1 MSFIY
6 PRTIKITR
14 QAPVTAVG
22 AVQYSAV
29 QASQETN
36 VAVGLPASIQL
47 DRTGRKPDANLPADI
62 AGRTLWRIL
71 IPLSAAAQGLIQAN
85 DVIIDDLNV
94 RYQVVG
100 PYWNS
105 LGYNLL
111 VDRLGT

>member
-29 QASQETN
+29 QASQEVN
-36 VAVGLPASIQL
+36 VATGISASIQL
-47 DRTGRKPDANLPADI
+47 DKTGRKPDANLPADI
-62 AGRTLWRIL
+62 AGRTFWRVL
-71 IPLSAAAQGLIQAN
+71 IPLGQAALGLIQLE
-85 DVIIDDLNV
+85 DVITDDLGV

>member
-1 MSFIY
+1 MSFLY

-29 QASQETN
+29 QAFQETS

-62 AGRTLWRIL
+62 VGRTLWRIL
-71 IPLSAAAQGLIQAN
+71 IPLGAAAQGLIQAN
-85 DVIIDDLNV
+85 DVITDDLNV

>member
-1 MSFIY
+1 MSFLY
-6 PRTIKITR
+6 PRTISVTR
-14 QAPVTAVG
+14 QTPVTAVG

-29 QASQETN
+29 QESQETGI
-36 VAVGLPASIQL
+36 ATGLPASIQL
-47 DRTGRKPDANLPADI
+47 DRSGRRPDPNLPADI
-62 AGRTLWRIL
+62 VGRTLWRVL
-71 IPLSAAAQGLIQAN
+71 IPLASAAKGLIQAN
-85 DVIIDDLNV
+85 DVITDDLNV